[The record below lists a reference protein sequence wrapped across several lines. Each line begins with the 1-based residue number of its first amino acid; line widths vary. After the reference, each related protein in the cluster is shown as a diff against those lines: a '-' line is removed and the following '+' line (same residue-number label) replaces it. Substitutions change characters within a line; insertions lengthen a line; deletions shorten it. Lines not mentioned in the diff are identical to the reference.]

1 LAQPPILASHPELA
15 DTILAQ
21 RVGGGDRAAFETL
34 MRQGSRRLF
43 RIARVILKDDF
54 EAEATLQETY
64 VAAYSALKTFRGDST
79 LSTWLS
85 RILVNEALG
94 RLDKQTKDRVVIPLW
109 DASHHPFQTEQAG
122 ATIENRTSSEDATLR
137 AEMRALLEKKLDEL
151 PIAFRTVFVLRELE
165 EMTIE
170 ETAECLGISEATVRN
185 RLSRA
190 KSLLR
195 TFVEREIELVLR
207 DVFAFGGDRCERT
220 VEAVLGRITKDASD
234 T

>member
-1 LAQPPILASHPELA
+1 LTQPPLLASHPELT
-15 DTILAQ
+15 DTILVQ
-21 RVGGGDRAAFETL
+21 RVGDGDYAAFQIL

-43 RIARVILKDDF
+43 RIARVILKGDL
-54 EAEATLQETY
+54 EAEAALQETY
-64 VAAYSALKTFRGDST
+64 VAAYSLLKTFRGDSN

-94 RLDKQTKDRVVIPLW
+94 RLDKQTKDRVVISLW

-122 ATIENRTSSEDATLR
+122 GTIDDPTSSEDATLR
-137 AEMRALLEKKLDEL
+137 AEMRALLEQELDEL
-151 PIAFRTVFVLRELE
+151 PIALRTVFVMRELE
-165 EMTIE
+165 EMTVE
-170 ETAECLGISEATVRN
+170 ETAECLGIPEATVRS

-190 KSLLR
+190 KSLFR
-195 TFVEREIELVLR
+195 TLVERETDLVLR

-220 VEAVLGRITKDASD
+220 VEAVLSRITKDANR